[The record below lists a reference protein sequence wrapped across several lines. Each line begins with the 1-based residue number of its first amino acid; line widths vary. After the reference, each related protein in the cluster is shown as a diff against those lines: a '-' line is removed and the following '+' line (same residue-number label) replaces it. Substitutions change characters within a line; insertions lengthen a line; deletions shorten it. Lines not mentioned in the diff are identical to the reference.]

1 MRLAMTYPAQSL
13 VRLTRMSRENDELP
27 GIADET
33 KVAWHRYLDV
43 FEPLRPEL
51 YRYCR
56 ALTRSAF
63 DAEDLVQ
70 DSLAR
75 GFVTLA
81 GIFQEIRN
89 PRAWLFRIASN
100 LWIDR
105 QRRHREDALESHA
118 EQAAPET
125 RPGEARDAGATLIG
139 RLAPQERASVLLKDV
154 FDFTL
159 EEIAEMLTT
168 TPNTI
173 KAALHRGRGKLAD
186 AEPPRVRASSPVL
199 DAFVEAFNARDIQ
212 RLTELMLDSTV
223 AEIAVI
229 STEYGPEKMK
239 QSDTGSLHHTLFS
252 PLTHAVQAAFLNGYK
267 GGTPRAELRTYRE
280 EPVMLCWYDHDDGPK
295 VRDTVRLELRENRVA
310 NIRYYFFS
318 PDALAEVCRELG
330 VPWQSNGYRYWS

>member
-1 MRLAMTYPAQSL
+1 MGD
-13 VRLTRMSRENDELP
+13 ENVELP
-27 GIADET
+27 GIAEDT
-33 KVAWHRYLDV
+33 KRAWHRYLDV

-51 YRYCR
+51 FRYCR

-81 GIFQEIRN
+81 GLFQEIRY

-105 QRRHREDALESHA
+105 QRRIREEPLSESHP
-118 EQAAPET
+118 EPVGPAPRPSET
-125 RPGEARDAGATLIG
+125 RDAGAVLIS
-139 RLAPQERASVLLKDV
+139 RLAPQERTAVLLKDV

-159 EEIAEMLTT
+159 EEIAEMLAT
-168 TPNTI
+168 TPNAI
-173 KAALHRGRGKLAD
+173 KAALHRGRGRL
-186 AEPPRVRASSPVL
+186 AEPRPSRERQASSPVL
-199 DAFVEAFNARDIQ
+199 DAFVEAFNARDIE
-212 RLTELMLDSTV
+212 RLTALMLDSTV

-239 QSDTGSLHHTLFS
+239 RTDTGSLHHTLFS
-252 PLTHAVQAAFLNGYK
+252 SLEHAVQPVFLQGYG
-267 GGTPRAELRTYRE
+267 GGTPRAELRIYHD
-280 EPVMLCWYDHDDGPK
+280 EPVMLCWYEHEGGLK
-295 VRDTVRLELRENRVA
+295 VRDAVRIETDEDRVVK
-310 NIRYYFFS
+310 IRYYFFS
-318 PDALAEVCRELG
+318 PEVLAEVCRELS

>member
-1 MRLAMTYPAQSL
+1 MSL
-13 VRLTRMSRENDELP
+13 ENVELP
-27 GIADET
+27 HIAEDT
-33 KVAWHRYLDV
+33 KRAWHRYLDV

-70 DSLAR
+70 DTLAR

-105 QRRHREDALESHA
+105 QRRHREEPLESHP
-118 EQAAPET
+118 EPTAPET
-125 RPGEARDAGATLIG
+125 RPGETRDAGAMLIR

-168 TPNTI
+168 TPNAI
-173 KAALHRGRGKLAD
+173 EAALHRGRGKLAE
-186 AEPPRVRASSPVL
+186 EPEPSRERQASPPML
-199 DAFVEAFNARDIQ
+199 NAFVDAFNARDVE
-212 RLTELMLDSTV
+212 RLTALMLDSTV

-229 STEYGPEKMK
+229 STEYGLEKMK
-239 QSDTGSLHHTLFS
+239 RTDTGSLHHTLFS
-252 PLTHAVQAAFLNGYK
+252 PLTHAVQPNFLQGYS
-267 GGTPRAELRTYRE
+267 GGTPRAELRTYHD
-280 EPVMLCWYDHDDGPK
+280 EPVMLCWYDHEGGLK
-295 VRDTVRLELRENRVA
+295 VRDAVRLEVGESRVVK
-310 NIRYYFFS
+310 IRYYFFS
-318 PDALAEVCRELG
+318 PDVLAEVCGELNAA
-330 VPWQSNGYRYWS
+330 WQSNGYRYWSSQM

>member
-1 MRLAMTYPAQSL
+1 MTYPAQAL
-13 VRLTRMSRENDELP
+13 VRLTHMSRENDELP

-33 KVAWHRYLDV
+33 KAAWHRYLDV

-70 DSLAR
+70 DTLAR

-105 QRRHREDALESHA
+105 QRRHREEPLESLP
-118 EQAAPET
+118 EPAAPET
-125 RPGEARDAGATLIG
+125 RPGETRDAGATLIS

-159 EEIAEMLTT
+159 EDIAEMLST
-168 TPNTI
+168 TPNAI
-173 KAALHRGRGKLAD
+173 KAALHRGRGKLAED
-186 AEPPRVRASSPVL
+186 APARVRTAPPIL
-199 DAFVEAFNARDIQ
+199 DAFVEAFNARDVE

-239 QSDTGSLHHTLFS
+239 RSDTGSLHHTLFS
-252 PLTHAVQAAFLNGYK
+252 PLTHAVPQEFLHGYM
-267 GGTPRAELRTYRE
+267 GGTPRAELRLYRE
-280 EPVMLCWYDHDDGPK
+280 ETVMLCWYDHEDGSR
-295 VRDTVRLELRENRVA
+295 VRDAVRLEPRENRIA
-310 NIRYYFFS
+310 SIRYYFFS
-318 PDALAEVCRELG
+318 PDVLAEVCRELS